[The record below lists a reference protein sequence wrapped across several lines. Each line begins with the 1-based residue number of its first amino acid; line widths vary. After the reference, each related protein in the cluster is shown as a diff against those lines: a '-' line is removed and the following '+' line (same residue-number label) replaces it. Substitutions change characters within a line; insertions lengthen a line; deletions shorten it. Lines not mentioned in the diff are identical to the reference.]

1 MSHKLSMCQGLTF
14 IYWNWYND
22 LTVSQALRKGLC
34 SSFSCKYNWT
44 QVSQRLKRILNC
56 TWIPECVTRFC
67 FHRMALEHSSLVH
80 RRGNYL
86 RDFMKLC
93 DTRCTNVLLL
103 GCWEKIMFVSEI
115 TLGFMV
121 LCSTALAFLHSCV
134 ISIGYK
140 EKVEWNCHFLFNW
153 GI

>member
-22 LTVSQALRKGLC
+22 LTVSQPLRKGLC
-34 SSFSCKYNWT
+34 YSFSGKYNWT
-44 QVSQRLKRILNC
+44 QVPQRLNRILNC

-67 FHRMALEHSSLVH
+67 FHRMALEHSPLVH

-93 DTRCTNVLLL
+93 DTHCTNVLLL
-103 GCWEKIMFVSEI
+103 GCWEKNHVCLRNHLGIHGFVFHSAR
-115 TLGFMV
+115 LPPQ
-121 LCSTALAFLHSCV
+121 LCNFNRLQRESWVKLALFV
-134 ISIGYK
+134 
-140 EKVEWNCHFLFNW
+140 
-153 GI
+153 